1 MNKRI
6 KRKKQ
11 KQLMQAYERKLK
23 ARNLYPPKLNIEI
36 PIFPDYSLL
45 ALYKGH
51 IVPPKPTLH
60 IDHL

>member
-6 KRKKQ
+6 KCKKQ
-11 KQLMQAYERKLK
+11 KQLRQECERKLK
-23 ARNLYPPKLNIEI
+23 SINLWPPKLDIEV

-45 ALYKGH
+45 ALYMGH

-60 IDHL
+60 IYHL